1 MPLVDLPLDQLQN
14 YTSSTQEPADFDDF
28 WEKTLAEARSHALD
42 VTCLPVENML
52 PLIDSFDVSFA
63 GYGGDR
69 IRAWLHLPA
78 SRRPGETLPAIVQY
92 IGYSGGRGLVQQDTT
107 WAQAGYAQFIMDT
120 RGQGY
125 GGISGATPDPHPSAG
140 EVGYPGV
147 MTRGLSSRED
157 YYYRRLYTDAFRA
170 VVAVQSLA
178 PIDEEAIVL
187 AGISQGGALAI
198 ATAGLAAT
206 RLRGIRAVLT
216 DVPFMQD
223 LPRNIDLAQSGPYP
237 EISRFLSRHRD
248 RQAQA
253 YEVLNYFDGVHF
265 GRRATAPA
273 LYSVALRD
281 DVCLPSTVFA
291 SYNAYGT
298 SHVSSGG
305 AATTK
310 FIEVYPFNGHEGG
323 QEHHWVRQLTYL
335 AALLRG

>member
-1 MPLVDLPLDQLQN
+1 MPLVDLPLNQLQN
-14 YTSSTQEPADFDDF
+14 YTSSTREPADLDDF
-28 WEKTLAEARSHALD
+28 WERTLAEARSHNLA
-42 VTCLPVENML
+42 VSYLPVENML

-78 SRRPGETLPAIVQY
+78 SRRPDETFSAVVQY

-147 MTRGLSSRED
+147 MTRGLTSRED

-170 VVAVQSLA
+170 VEAVQSL
-178 PIDEEAIVL
+178 PQVNEQSIIL
-187 AGISQGGALAI
+187 AGLSQGGALAI
-198 ATAGLAAT
+198 ATAGLAAS

-223 LPRNIDLAQSGPYP
+223 LPRNIDLAQNGPYP
-237 EISRFLSRHRD
+237 EICNFLARHRD

-253 YEVLNYFDGVHF
+253 YEVLNYFDGVHLS
-265 GRRATAPA
+265 RRAIAPA
-273 LYSVALRD
+273 LYSVALHD
-281 DVCLPSTVFA
+281 DICLPSTVFA

-298 SHVSSGG
+298 LRDPRTESAV
-305 AATTK
+305 TK
-310 FIEVYPFNGHEGG
+310 SIEIYPFNGHEGG